1 MRPDSR
7 LGRMAGRA
15 ASTDHIAKAP
25 AWAYVA
31 RLWPILLIFMA
42 LQLTM
47 RLSGNSDV
55 LGLSRWLSL
64 FNMLFLVVA
73 FVAAGVWVHRP
84 VELSVQ
90 RLSGG
95 GAREAERLGLCMVQM
110 PWRALRAYTVA
121 GLVLFAYL
129 MLLLLADAAMHG
141 VHMTAEMMLA
151 LGLSVFY
158 GAGILA
164 PVLGVAITLDYETRL
179 RQDLARSGLFV
190 EGLGQMQGL
199 PALIGSSR
207 RPWVIFIVTSLLPAA
222 CLAVYVYLA
231 VMVQAAGEQRFIIQ
245 QSVVMLVSLLLAGTA
260 LVAVLSRT
268 LRRVTNSL
276 EHGLRFLRQ
285 GQFDGRVPVLMDDEM
300 GELARGLNTALQGM
314 QEREDIKDS
323 LRIASEIHEGLLPR
337 TLPDIPGYAIA
348 TLQHSCYAIGGDYY
362 DHIMLADGRAWLVM
376 ADVAGKGY
384 PAALTVAN
392 LQAML
397 HTLASL
403 DTPFDEA
410 ARYINRTL
418 CRTLTGGRFVTLFMA
433 KLQPE
438 SHSMLWFNAGHL
450 PPLLYS
456 GRRLQRLQATSPPMG
471 LNADE
476 AYDVNYQRLAPGDT
490 LLALTDGVIE
500 ARGRDAAMFG
510 DQRLEQWFTAHRKMA
525 LAQMPQ
531 ALMDELVAFGAGD
544 LEDDATILCLRRT
557 ARAGKAGAKEG
568 KT

>member
-1 MRPDSR
+1 
-7 LGRMAGRA
+7 MAGA
-15 ASTDHIAKAP
+15 AGSTDHLDKAP
-25 AWAYVA
+25 TWAYVA
-31 RLWPILLIFMA
+31 RLWPILFIFMA

-64 FNMLFLVVA
+64 FNMVFLA
-73 FVAAGVWVHRP
+73 IEFAAAGIWVHRP
-84 VELSVQ
+84 LALSIQ

-95 GAREAERLGLCMVQM
+95 DAREVERLGLCMVRM
-110 PWRALRAYTVA
+110 PWRALRGYGVA
-121 GLVLFAYL
+121 GLILFVYL

-141 VHMTAEMMLA
+141 VHMTSEMMLA
-151 LGLSVFY
+151 LGLSVIY

-164 PVLGVAITLDYETRL
+164 PVLGVAITLDYATRL
-179 RQDLARSGLFV
+179 RQELARSGLFV

-199 PALIGSSR
+199 PALTGSSR

-222 CLAVYVYLA
+222 CLAVYVHLA
-231 VMVQAAGEQRFIIQ
+231 VKVQIAAEQRFIIQ
-245 QSVVMLVSLLLAGTA
+245 QAVVMLVSLLMAGTA

-268 LRRVTNSL
+268 LRRVTHSL
-276 EHGLRFLRQ
+276 EHGLRFLRL
-285 GQFDGRVPVLMDDEM
+285 GQFGGRVPVLMDDEM
-300 GELARGLNTALQGM
+300 GELARGLNTALAGM
-314 QEREDIKDS
+314 QERDDIKDS

-337 TLPDIPGYAIA
+337 TLPRIPGYAIA
-348 TLQHSCYAIGGDYY
+348 ALQHSCEAIGGDYY
-362 DHIMLADGRAWLVM
+362 DYIMLPDGRAWLVM

-397 HTLASL
+397 HALASL
-403 DTPFDEA
+403 GMPFEEA
-410 ARYINRTL
+410 ARYVNRNL

-438 SHSMLWFNAGHL
+438 SHSLLWLNAGHL
-450 PPLLYS
+450 PPLLTR
-456 GRRLQRLQATSPPMG
+456 GGRLQRLHATSPPMG
-471 LNADE
+471 LNPDE
-476 AYDVNYQRLAPGDT
+476 VYDVGYQSLAPGDT

-500 ARGRDAAMFG
+500 ARGRDGGMFG
-510 DQRLEQWFTAHRKMA
+510 DQRLEQWLGAHRKMA
-525 LAQMPQ
+525 LAEMPQ
-531 ALMDELVAFGAGD
+531 ALMDELAAFGAGS

-557 ARAGKAGAKEG
+557 ARAGKDGAKEG